1 VPVDL
6 RAVVEDAMR
15 TQSVEALRPRLT
27 LSGPEGHGVVLVRG
41 MPEELLMAVGNV
53 YANAVKYTPD
63 GGRIDVAIERR
74 GPDVVLSVADTGI
87 GIASGDLATLF
98 DEFDRSSNPDAKRRP
113 GSGLGLAIVR
123 RVMARHH
130 GRVEVDSEL
139 GRGST
144 FRLVVPAWE

>member
-1 VPVDL
+1 
-6 RAVVEDAMR
+6 
-15 TQSVEALRPRLT
+15 
-27 LSGPEGHGVVLVRG
+27 
-41 MPEELLMAVGNV
+41 MAVGNV

-63 GGRIDVAIERR
+63 GGRIHVAIERR
-74 GPDVVLSVADTGI
+74 GSDVVLSVADTGI

-113 GSGLGLAIVR
+113 GSGLGLAIVK

-130 GRVEVDSEL
+130 GRVEVESEL
-139 GRGST
+139 GQGST